1 MKPEARMGLAENQAT
16 PLTGIPPKSAPVRVT
31 GSFPKGL
38 SENSFR
44 VLQNRSRT
52 EGEES
57 WWSWQ
62 LTFTPAFASGQQN
75 PLLSP
80 AAPAPTPDP

>member
-16 PLTGIPPKSAPVRVT
+16 PLTGIPPELAPVRVT

-44 VLQNRSRT
+44 VLQRGVEQRVRKA
-52 EGEES
+52 G
-57 WWSWQ
+57 
-62 LTFTPAFASGQQN
+62 G
-75 PLLSP
+75 LSS
-80 AAPAPTPDP
+80 